1 MLTQESNE
9 EFSKARQRAFI
20 EEWLTFFTGRSNDLL
35 PFEEVRQ
42 SLQLQD
48 AAYRGLQEIE
58 LDKIVGSTGRYRDF
72 TRTFLPKNNTTEER
86 WRQVDAVAHSGL
98 GFPPI
103 EVYQVGDVYFVRDGN
118 HRISVSRAHDAK
130 TIEAYVIEY
139 KTPVPLGPDDDL
151 DNILLKMEQAD
162 FLKETRLDE
171 LRPDQNVLFTEP
183 GRYRLVKEHIII
195 HKYLREIACGCEI
208 SHEEAAA
215 SWYDQVYL
223 PLVQLIQERDVLKHF
238 PGRTEA
244 DLYAWLIL
252 HRAALE
258 AEMDA
263 LGQVSNEQV
272 VADLEKEGAN
282 PLAQLLGF
290 FQDRLNLEQ
299 MSLKAEQAQFFQ
311 ETRLDKIRPEQ
322 DVVFTEPEGYELAKE
337 HIAFHKFLRETE
349 YDREISYEEA
359 VGSWYDQVYM
369 PLVELIHEH
378 DILKYFPGRIE
389 SDVYLWLILRRAAL
403 EAEMDTLGQIPDE
416 KVIEDLELQETPP
429 SSLARLAQFFG
440 FKPKLP
446 IMAPPIL
453 R

>member
-1 MLTQESNE
+1 MLTPESNQ
-9 EFSKARQRAFI
+9 EFSQARQQAFI
-20 EEWLTFFTGRSNDLL
+20 EEWLTFFTGRSNELL
-35 PFEEVRQ
+35 SFEKVRQ
-42 SLQLQD
+42 SLHLQD
-48 AAYRGLQEIE
+48 SASRGLREIE

-86 WRQVDAVAHSGL
+86 WRRVDAVAHSGQ

-118 HRISVSRAHDAK
+118 HRVSVCQAHNAG

-139 KTPVPLGPDDDL
+139 NTPVPVGPDDDL

-162 FLKETRLDE
+162 FLNQTHLDQ

-208 SHEEAAA
+208 SSEEAVT
-215 SWYDQVYL
+215 SWYDQVYQ
-223 PLVQLIQERDVLKHF
+223 PLVQLIRDRNVLKYF

-258 AEMDA
+258 AEMDT
-263 LGQVSNEQV
+263 LGQISDEQI
-272 VADLEKEGAN
+272 VADLKKEAAK
-282 PLAQLLGF
+282 PLAQLLSF
-290 FQDRLNLEQ
+290 FQDRLKLEE

-311 ETRLDKIRPEQ
+311 ETHLEKIRPEQ
-322 DVVFTEPEGYELAKE
+322 NVVFTQPEGYELAKE

-349 YDREISYEEA
+349 YGWEISYEEA
-359 VGSWYDQVYM
+359 VGSWYDQVYL
-369 PLVELIHEH
+369 PLIELIREH
-378 DILKYFPGRIE
+378 GILTYFPGHTE

-403 EAEMDTLGQIPDE
+403 EAEMDTLGQIPNE
-416 KVIEDLELQETPP
+416 RVIEDLEQETAPP
-429 SSLARLAQFFG
+429 SSLIRLAQFFG
-440 FKPKLP
+440 FKPKPHQMSLP
-446 IMAPPIL
+446 G
-453 R
+453 